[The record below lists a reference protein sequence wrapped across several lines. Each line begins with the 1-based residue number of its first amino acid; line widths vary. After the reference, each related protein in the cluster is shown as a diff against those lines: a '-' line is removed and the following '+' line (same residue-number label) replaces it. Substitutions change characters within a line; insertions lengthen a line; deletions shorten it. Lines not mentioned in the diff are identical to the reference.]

1 MSAPQDLSIQKSNES
16 PRWLPTKDMDFIP
29 GGTFVMGSN
38 HHYPEEAPAHAATVD
53 GFWIDKFAVTN
64 LKFEQFVDETRYV
77 TVAERP
83 PRADEYPGAKP
94 EMLRPASIV
103 FQKPPARVDLR
114 NHYNWWTYV
123 PGADWR
129 HPEGPKSSIV
139 DRMEHPVVHLAYAD
153 VEAYAKW
160 VGKELPTETEWEFAA
175 RGGLDG
181 ASYAWGDEFA
191 VAGKQMANTWQGEF
205 PWQNTMQDGFEG
217 TAPVGQFP
225 PNGYGLFDMS
235 GNVWEF
241 LADEW
246 AKYPASGELLVNPI
260 GGGEQ
265 LSAGGYLMV
274 TTRRSI
280 RGGSYGA
287 GVINL
292 RVTYRDSHPP
302 LNAGDHVGFRCAKDL

>member
-1 MSAPQDLSIQKSNES
+1 LRSAAWLLAAIIPLAAFGKSAQKKAKPGMSL
-16 PRWLPTKDMDFIP
+16 IP
-29 GGTFVMGSN
+29 AGTFEMGQRAEDIPKLMELFKVK
-38 HHYPEEAPAHAATVD
+38 HVEVFQEEVPQHRVKLSAFYLDKHEVTNAQFRAFVKRNPDWQKDRLPIERQNGKYLADWNGNEPPAGRTDFPVVFVTWHAAIAFCRD
-53 GFWIDKFAVTN
+53 
-64 LKFEQFVDETRYV
+64 Q
-77 TVAERP
+77 
-83 PRADEYPGAKP
+83 
-94 EMLRPASIV
+94 
-103 FQKPPARVDLR
+103 
-114 NHYNWWTYV
+114 
-123 PGADWR
+123 
-129 HPEGPKSSIV
+129 
-139 DRMEHPVVHLAYAD
+139 
-153 VEAYAKW
+153 
-160 VGKELPTETEWEFAA
+160 GKRLPTEAEWEWAA
-175 RGGLDG
+175 RGGL
-181 ASYAWGDEFA
+181 SNKMFPWGDEMPDKWRANYGASGFDAATA
-191 VAGKQMANTWQGEF
+191 VGKY
-205 PWQNTMQDGFEG
+205 
-217 TAPVGQFP
+217 P

>member
-1 MSAPQDLSIQKSNES
+1 VIVPLVAFGQPAQKKAKFGMSL
-16 PRWLPTKDMDFIP
+16 IP
-29 GGTFVMGSN
+29 AGTFEMGQRAGDIPKLMELFKVK
-38 HHYPEEAPAHAATVD
+38 HVEVFREEVPQHRVKLSAFYLDKHEVTNAQFRAFVKRNPDWQKDRLPIERQNGKYLADWNGNEPPAGRTDFPVVFVTWHAAIAFCRD
-53 GFWIDKFAVTN
+53 
-64 LKFEQFVDETRYV
+64 Q
-77 TVAERP
+77 
-83 PRADEYPGAKP
+83 
-94 EMLRPASIV
+94 
-103 FQKPPARVDLR
+103 
-114 NHYNWWTYV
+114 
-123 PGADWR
+123 
-129 HPEGPKSSIV
+129 
-139 DRMEHPVVHLAYAD
+139 
-153 VEAYAKW
+153 
-160 VGKELPTETEWEFAA
+160 GKRLPTEAEWEWAA
-175 RGGLDG
+175 RGGL
-181 ASYAWGDEFA
+181 SNKMFPWGDELPDKTRANWGESGFDSAIA
-191 VAGKQMANTWQGEF
+191 VGKY
-205 PWQNTMQDGFEG
+205 
-217 TAPVGQFP
+217 P

-260 GGGEQ
+260 AGGEQ